1 MHFPFTS
8 ATVHFLHSRG
18 NSNQRHNGP
27 KFPDWHFIP
36 QVGSSKYK
44 INKRNTER
52 TPRICDFIIRQIS
65 ARHVWS
71 FGSKFEVGLQ
81 PPINCQKD
89 EEFGCRADQ
98 ALFIQFGPMRCSSPS
113 LSWVDNKYKP
123 KIHIR
128 GIEASILLDNR
139 QSYTAPQTATENS
152 HTARSQLKGP

>member
-98 ALFIQFGPMRCSSPS
+98 ALFIQFGPMRCERWWTHHLYHGWTINTSQKYIYVVLKHRYFSTI
-113 LSWVDNKYKP
+113 DNLTPHHKP
-123 KIHIR
+123 
-128 GIEASILLDNR
+128 
-139 QSYTAPQTATENS
+139 P
-152 HTARSQLKGP
+152 